1 MAEQP
6 QGFARRMMAQKLMT
20 DARADPFSD
29 SRFMSGKMR
38 PSMADIE
45 QPTAASDYAGLFNG
59 LGDALMGDTD
69 VESSILLPLG
79 RTPEGEIVPAFP
91 QVVQGIAQGVR
102 GMGQTVGRAMQGD
115 PRYVPIDGK
124 LPDSVIDE
132 VNNIGLSVLG
142 FGVTGANLI
151 KNAVPDGALA
161 MSAAKIKTLARNLGR
176 DAAKDAKDDP
186 GYLNL
191 AKVRVPLD
199 EMSASYKPTENLAK
213 TATTDPQQMV
223 GGTMVAL
230 PGDRT
235 AAGKMLTAVNEQQLE
250 NPVLLQGG
258 RDFARTKAAQDAKAG
273 WASEKAVLSS
283 VRKGVL
289 DAEGNPVYG
298 VYSAMGGRSADFSH
312 HVADTIIEL
321 LPSSK
326 IAKKNIKK
334 FDAEMRKT
342 DKDWP
347 GIGSERLKTY
357 LYQPGKG
364 NVRKLMA
371 DTMEKGAYRDAG
383 FPDLPSIRSSVAADD
398 LRYGVNDPTGGANPT
413 GSTILRLNPE
423 GVVTEGSPKIH
434 KTYPSIIKADE
445 VGGFDVPV
453 PRRLVFPSFYANRRA
468 QGIPEL
474 GDRRSFEISSVK
486 EPVTQEL
493 ADNLSL
499 FRENFIKGLFD

>member
-1 MAEQP
+1 
-6 QGFARRMMAQKLMT
+6 MMAQKLMT
-20 DARADPFSD
+20 DARNTPGSD
-29 SRFMSGKMR
+29 SPFFAGRIR
-38 PSMADIE
+38 PSMADME
-45 QPTAASDYAGLFNG
+45 QPAQASDYVGLFDG

-69 VESSILLPLG
+69 VQSSILLPLG

-102 GMGQTVGRAMQGD
+102 GVGQTVNRAMQGD
-115 PRYVPIDGK
+115 PRYVPVDGT

-132 VNNIGLSVLG
+132 INNIGLSVLG
-142 FGVTGANLI
+142 FGITGANLV
-151 KNAVPDGALA
+151 KNAVPEGALA
-161 MSAAKIKTLARNLGR
+161 MSAAKIKKQARELGR
-176 DAAKDAKDDP
+176 EAAKDAKDDP

-191 AKVRVPLD
+191 TKVRVPLD
-199 EMSASYKPTENLAK
+199 EMSASYKPTEKLAK
-213 TATTDPQQMV
+213 TAVTDPQKMV

-235 AAGKMLTAVNEQQLE
+235 AAGKMLTAVNEQPLE
-250 NPVLLQGG
+250 SPVLLQGG
-258 RDFARTKAAQDAKAG
+258 RDFARTKAAQDANAG

-283 VRKGVL
+283 VRKSVL
-289 DAEGNPVYG
+289 DADGNPVFG
-298 VYSAMGGRSADFSH
+298 VYSAMGGKSADFSH

-321 LPSSK
+321 LPGSK
-326 IAKKNIKK
+326 ITKKNIKK
-334 FDAEMRKT
+334 FDVEMRKT
-342 DKDWP
+342 DKNWP
-347 GIGSERLKTY
+347 GIESEQLKTY

-383 FPDLPSIRSSVAADD
+383 FPDLPSIRSAVAADD
-398 LRYGVNDPTGGANPT
+398 LRYGINDPTAGANPT

-423 GVVTEGSPKIH
+423 GVVAEGSPEIH

-453 PRRLVFPSFYANRRA
+453 PRRMVFPSFYENRRA

-493 ADNLSL
+493 ADNLSI